1 MAELKLQ
8 ADSGG
13 GASSLKGPASSGAT
27 PSWRLPSADGSSG
40 QFLKTDGSGVMSWAT
55 PTDNDSGKV
64 LQIKFAQV
72 ACANSNEQDITAT
85 SYTAITQPTLAITPA
100 TSGNKILV
108 QAMLPYNVDNDD
120 NGEENTLR
128 VQLLRTQSGIADVVI
143 ATAQYASTG
152 EHSPGGWLA
161 LSGNIVMN
169 IVDTTVNA
177 SAITY
182 KFQAKLAHSA
192 DSVRFHLGDSHTGT
206 GSSIIATEFA

>member
-1 MAELKLQ
+1 MAELKLK

-13 GASSLKGPASSGAT
+13 GTSSLKGPASSGAT

-64 LQIKFAQV
+64 LQIKFTNI
-72 ACANSNEQDITAT
+72 ACANSNEQDITGT
-85 SYTAITQPTLAITPA
+85 SYTAVTKPTLDITPG
-100 TSGNKILV
+100 TSGNKILI
-108 QAMLPYNVDNDD
+108 QAMIPFSVDNDD

-128 VQLLRTQSGIADVVI
+128 VQLLRTQSGIADVEVG
-143 ATAQYASTG
+143 TAQYASTG
-152 EHSPGGWLA
+152 EHSPGGWLGLA
-161 LSGNIVMN
+161 GNIIMN
-169 IVDTTVNA
+169 MVDTTVNA

-182 KFQAKLAHSA
+182 KFQARLAHSA
-192 DSVRFHLGDSHTGT
+192 DSVRFHLGDAHTGT